1 MSYTGQDHKGQGH
14 WVAQS
19 RDEDRF
25 IRRLRRREEA
35 AFTEL
40 VRRHQDRVFS
50 VVYRM
55 LGDREEARDVA
66 QEVFVTVFRRID
78 SFRGES
84 GLSTWLYRVAVNHC
98 KNRIRFLRRRG
109 AGRTRPVDDLTDAD
123 WLRAS
128 AATGARH
135 AAGVAAP
142 ERPDE
147 LLIARRLADRLQARL
162 DALDP
167 DLRALV
173 VLRDIE
179 GLSYAEIAE
188 VTGQPLGT
196 VKSRIHRGRLALS
209 DPSAPRSGGGR
220 SGPAGDGP

>member
-1 MSYTGQDHKGQGH
+1 M
-14 WVAQS
+14 
-19 RDEDRF
+19 
-25 IRRLRRREEA
+25 
-35 AFTEL
+35 
-40 VRRHQDRVFS
+40 FS

-78 SFRGES
+78 SFRGEA

-109 AGRTRPVDDLTDAD
+109 RGRTRPVDELTDAD
-123 WLRAS
+123 WAAATAAAGGP
-128 AATGARH
+128 AATGISS
-135 AAGVAAP
+135 P
-142 ERPDE
+142 DRPDD
-147 LLIARRLADRLQARL
+147 LLVARRLAMRLQTRL

-167 DLRALV
+167 GLRALV

-179 GLSYAEIAE
+179 GLSYAEIAD

-196 VKSRIHRGRLALS
+196 VKSRIHRARRALRGPE
-209 DPSAPRSGGGR
+209 DPQ
-220 SGPAGDGP
+220 

>member
-1 MSYTGQDHKGQGH
+1 MADRQDE
-14 WVAQS
+14 
-19 RDEDRF
+19 RIF
-25 IRRLRRREEA
+25 IMQLRRREEA

-40 VRRHQDRVFS
+40 VRLHQDRVFS

-78 SFRGES
+78 SFRGEA

-109 AGRTRPVDDLTDAD
+109 GGRTRPVDDLTDAD
-123 WLRAS
+123 WV
-128 AATGARH
+128 AATAV
-135 AAGVAAP
+135 AGGPANTGLSAP
-142 ERPDE
+142 DRPDE
-147 LLIARRLADRLQARL
+147 LLVARRLGERLQRRL

-196 VKSRIHRGRLALS
+196 VKSRIHRGRMALR
-209 DPSAPRSGGGR
+209 DPAPGGKG
-220 SGPAGDGP
+220 GAT

>member
-1 MSYTGQDHKGQGH
+1 MAKN
-14 WVAQS
+14 
-19 RDEDRF
+19 RDERRF
-25 IRRLRRREEA
+25 IRQLRARDEA

-40 VRRHQDRVFS
+40 VRLHQDRVFS

-78 SFRGES
+78 GLRGES

-109 AGRTRPVDDLTDAD
+109 GGRTRPVDELTDAD
-123 WLRAS
+123 WAAATAVAGGP
-128 AATGARH
+128 AATGISS
-135 AAGVAAP
+135 P
-142 ERPDE
+142 DRPDE
-147 LLIARRLADRLQARL
+147 LLIAHRLAERLQARL

-179 GLSYAEIAE
+179 GLSYADIAE

-196 VKSRIHRGRLALS
+196 VKSRIHRGRMALR
-209 DPSAPRSGGGR
+209 DPVPPRGDDGAGGA
-220 SGPAGDGP
+220 S